1 MDKSLVEK
9 MVRNVVIRSLIG
21 VKGVYYV
28 PIAVSNRHV
37 HLSQEDIEKLF
48 GKEYELTK
56 IRELSQPKQYV
67 CKEKITVVGPK
78 GKIEGIRVLGPPRVK
93 TQVEISK
100 TDSFVLGVRPPV
112 RMSGDLEGTMNIKL
126 IGPKGEV
133 EIKEGLIIAARHLH
147 LSEEEAKWYGV
158 KNGEKVKVKKAGERG
173 IIFSEVIA
181 RVGDRHSLEVHID
194 TDEANAAE
202 IKNGELVLL
211 EKT

>member
-9 MVRNVVIRSLIG
+9 MVRNVVIRSLID
-21 VKGVYYV
+21 VKGIYYV

-56 IRELSQPKQYV
+56 TRELSQPKQYV